1 MKLSENIRSIRKTK
15 GMTQEALAEAM
26 GVSTASVSKWE
37 TGQSAPEVEMLLELA
52 DYFEVS
58 VDTLLSHTVS
68 PDRKQRLLDRMEKA
82 SEEDRFADAKLTAQT
97 LLRSYP
103 NDYSVVDRVAEL
115 YYHVFIRVH
124 DNTAM
129 EYSIELVRRLFKLSE
144 DPTGKTRYE
153 LLSRLGNMYDLLG
166 DREMARK
173 YYEEGN
179 VAGSN
184 ERDLAYALAQDGK
197 DEEALNRLSKV
208 FTKNLFDILM
218 DANRLKELWE
228 RQEQPEKAKAALNW
242 AVAAMENLG
251 SAMLDNFRVLAA
263 SFALNLAGM
272 EEDGAEEH
280 LRRAVRIL
288 GGAADTEGVC
298 FVTEMHKLTYSDSLD
313 SPEKL
318 LALMSA
324 SGLDSWAE
332 IIQDEMN
339 KL

>member
-1 MKLSENIRSIRKTK
+1 MMLNENIRTIRKAR

-58 VDTLLSHTVS
+58 VDTLLGHTVS
-68 PDRKQRLLDRMEKA
+68 ADRKARLLDKMEKA
-82 SEEDRFADAKLTAQT
+82 AEEDCFEDAKRTAQT

-103 NDYSVVDRVAEL
+103 NDYSVVDQVAEL
-115 YYHVFIRVH
+115 YYHIFIRVH
-124 DNTAM
+124 DNAAM
-129 EYSIELVRRLFKLSE
+129 EYSIELVRRLFKLAD

-179 VAGSN
+179 VAGNN

-218 DANRLKELWE
+218 DADRLKELWE

-242 AVAAMENLG
+242 AVAAMDHLG
-251 SAMLDNFRVLAA
+251 SEMLENFRVLAA

-272 EEDGAEEH
+272 EEDRAEEH
-280 LRRAVRIL
+280 LRRAVRML
-288 GGAADTEGVC
+288 SGAAGTQGIC
-298 FVTEMHKLTYSDSLD
+298 FVTDMHRLTYSNHMD

-318 LALMSA
+318 LAIVVA
-324 SGLDSWAE
+324 SGLDSWAD
-332 IIQDEMN
+332 IIRDEMN
-339 KL
+339 KV